1 MCRKAKDIMDLKWEY
16 GFAEGDYLYLG
27 EKYGVRV
34 IGFDYFKVSENYDD
48 GKFKEKLE
56 LKLVN
61 TDPYNLSSNDGGS
74 GRRTAEVQIDK
85 LDLVIETFV
94 NPIWLP
100 RQDQMESFYY
110 KAVIETVD
118 VHTWIQHLNEYR
130 ISLLRED
137 LETFKSGEQI
147 ALSFIMEQHFKKYWN
162 KKSERWLKKK

>member
-1 MCRKAKDIMDLKWEY
+1 MDKSKRYIDMCRKAKDIMDLKWEY

-100 RQDQMESFYY
+100 RQDP
-110 KAVIETVD
+110 
-118 VHTWIQHLNEYR
+118 
-130 ISLLRED
+130 
-137 LETFKSGEQI
+137 KSYHI
-147 ALSFIMEQHFKKYWN
+147 
-162 KKSERWLKKK
+162 